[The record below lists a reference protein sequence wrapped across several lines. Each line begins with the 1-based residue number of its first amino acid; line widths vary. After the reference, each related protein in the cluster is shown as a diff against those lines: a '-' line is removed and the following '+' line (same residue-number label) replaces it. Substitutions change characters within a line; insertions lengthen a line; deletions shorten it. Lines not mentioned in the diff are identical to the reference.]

1 MIDTIVTDMDDT
13 LLDGSSQLSA
23 YTLEVMAECKRKG
36 IRLIPCSGRTHASMR
51 PFMNQLNTGLPYIG
65 GNGSEIVG
73 ADHQLIEQ
81 LTLSAEL
88 AREIC
93 AFLAQN
99 GFYVQVYSNDV
110 FYYGAECSASRRY
123 KSSSGMRGVA
133 VGDLCAF
140 LTFPTPKVLSVN
152 EADEVQR
159 LLPIANERFRGRATF
174 TVSKPYFLEA
184 EPIGASKGAAL
195 ERLARMIGIVPERTV
210 AFGDSLNDL
219 SLLSFTPHSVA
230 MGNAREELKSTASHV
245 CLPNTEDG
253 LARYVKEHILPAYTK
268 EELT

>member
-13 LLDGSSQLSA
+13 LLDGSGQLSA
-23 YTLEVMAECKRKG
+23 YTLEVMAECRRRG

-51 PFMNQLNTGLPYIG
+51 PFMERLDTALPYIG

-73 ADHQLIEQ
+73 ADHRLVEQ
-81 LTLSAEL
+81 LTLEAGL

-93 AFLAQN
+93 TFLAQN
-99 GFYVQVYSNDV
+99 GFYVQVYTDDA
-110 FYYGAECSASRRY
+110 FYYGAECAASRRY
-123 KSSSGMRGVA
+123 KSSSGMKGVA
-133 VGDLCAF
+133 VGDLRAF

-195 ERLARMIGIVPERTV
+195 ERLARMIGIEPQRTV
-210 AFGDSLNDL
+210 AFGDGLNDM

-230 MGNAREELKSTASHV
+230 MGNAREELKRAAKHI

-253 LARYVKEHILPAYTK
+253 LARYVKEHILSAYAK
-268 EELT
+268 EELS